1 MVSCWRPRWYGYLPD
16 MRAARDGEQDGCTY
30 DWFRI
35 IPSLAILSRV
45 GVRMK
50 GFLHPT
56 SSQPTSSARMKTMC
70 GGVAVTPRR
79 ARPSNSSSDTAGAAD
94 FMVGLELWVENVW
107 SLLLSLSPLD
117 V

>member
-1 MVSCWRPRWYGYLPD
+1 

-35 IPSLAILSRV
+35 IPSLAIRSSV
-45 GVRMK
+45 GERMK

-70 GGVAVTPRR
+70 GGVAATLRR
-79 ARPSNSSSDTAGAAD
+79 AKPSNSSSDAAGAAD
-94 FMVGLELWVENVW
+94 FMVGLELWVEI
-107 SLLLSLSPLD
+107 SSP
-117 V
+117 